1 MVLPIGSLV
10 NAGAILAGAA
20 FGLVAGRAFGEGLR
34 AALFPAL
41 GLCVLLLGIKM
52 GLMADDL
59 VVLVISCVLGLI
71 TGEIFGLS
79 GRLKAA
85 GQAVKRLLRSRN
97 EKFTDGLVTAT
108 IIMGVGAMGL
118 VGAIEEGL
126 GNGRSILYSKSILDF
141 FMAAMLGAAYGSG
154 VPFSAGP
161 ILLYQGGVTL
171 LAGTLA
177 PWFTAGLRSGLS
189 AAGGLLVMAIGMN
202 LLGLKPIAVENLLPA
217 LVYVAVLSLVLA

>member
-20 FGLVAGRAFGEGLR
+20 LGMAAGHLLSEKLR
-34 AALFPAL
+34 AALFPTL
-41 GLCVLLLGIKM
+41 GLCVLLLGLKM
-52 GLMADDL
+52 GLAASDL
-59 VVLVISCVLGLI
+59 VIPIISCVLGLI
-71 TGEIFGLS
+71 TGEALNLA
-79 GRLKAA
+79 GRLEAA
-85 GQAVKRLLRSRN
+85 GQAVKRLLRSGN

-126 GNGRSILYSKSILDF
+126 GGDRSILYSKSILDF

-171 LAGTLA
+171 LAGSLA
-177 PWFTAGLRSGLS
+177 PFFTAELRSGLS
-189 AAGGLLVMAIGMN
+189 AAGGLLVMAIGCN
-202 LLGLKPIAVENLLPA
+202 FLGLRPIAVENLLPA
-217 LVYVAVLSLVLA
+217 LVYVTLLSLVFT

>member
-20 FGLVAGRAFGEGLR
+20 FGLAAGRALSEGLR
-34 AALFPAL
+34 AALFPTM

-52 GLMADDL
+52 GLAADEL
-59 VVLVISCVLGLI
+59 VIPVISCVLGLI
-71 TGEIFGLS
+71 TGELLDLA
-79 GRLKAA
+79 GRLSAA
-85 GQAVKRLLRSRN
+85 GQAVKRLLRSGN

-126 GNGRSILYSKSILDF
+126 GGGRSILYSKSILDF

-154 VPFSAGP
+154 VLFSAGP

-171 LAGTLA
+171 LAGSLE
-177 PWFTAGLRSGLS
+177 PCFTAGLRSGLS
-189 AAGGLLVMAIGMN
+189 AAGGLLVMAIGTN
-202 LLGLKPIAVENLLPA
+202 LLGLKPLAVENLLPA
-217 LVYVAVLSLVLA
+217 LVYVAVLSLVFA

>member
-10 NAGAILAGAA
+10 NAGAILAGAL
-20 FGLVAGRAFGEGLR
+20 FGLAAGRALSEGLR
-34 AALFPAL
+34 ASLFPAM
-41 GLCVLLLGIKM
+41 GLCVVLLGLKM
-52 GLMADDL
+52 GLSADDL
-59 VVLVISCVLGLI
+59 VIPVISCVLGLI
-71 TGEIFGLS
+71 TGELLNLA
-79 GRLKAA
+79 GRLQAA
-85 GQAVKRLLRSRN
+85 GRTVKRLLKSGN

-126 GNGRSILYSKSILDF
+126 GGGRSILYSKSILDF

-154 VPFSAGP
+154 VPLAAGP

-171 LAGTLA
+171 LAGSLT
-177 PWFTAGLRSGLS
+177 PWITDDLRSGFS
-189 AAGGLLVMAIGMN
+189 AAGGLLVMAIGLN

-217 LVYVAVLSLVLA
+217 LVYVALLSLVFT